1 MTTEKR
7 PMPAR
12 CVQKAAQDQRPDA
25 YWSIV
30 SDLVALIERTRG
42 YQLVNEAV
50 EPSSAD
56 DGEVV
61 VLDDV
66 APEQASEVT
75 LLSDCNLRLREALHF
90 LLEARASRKQ
100 RARPVAS
107 PIESGDPAR
116 EAVGELISQGA
127 A

>member
-1 MTTEKR
+1 
-7 PMPAR
+7 MPAR
-12 CVQKAAQDQRPDA
+12 CVQKAAQDQQPDA

-30 SDLVALIERTRG
+30 SDLVSLIERTRG

-50 EPSSAD
+50 EPASAD
-56 DGEVV
+56 DGNVV

-66 APEQASEVT
+66 APEQASEAT

-90 LLEARASRKQ
+90 LLEARTSRKQ
-100 RARPVAS
+100 HTGAVAP
-107 PIESGDPAR
+107 PIEPVDRPR
-116 EAVGELISQGA
+116 EDIGELVSQGA

>member
-1 MTTEKR
+1 
-7 PMPAR
+7 MPAR
-12 CVQKAAQDQRPDA
+12 CVQKATQDQRAAA

-30 SDLVALIERTRG
+30 SDLVSVIERTRG

-50 EPSSAD
+50 EPPSAD
-56 DGEVV
+56 DGGVV

-66 APEQASEVT
+66 APEQASEAA

-100 RARPVAS
+100 HTHAASSPVE
-107 PIESGDPAR
+107 P
-116 EAVGELISQGA
+116 GEDIGKLVAQGA

>member
-1 MTTEKR
+1 
-7 PMPAR
+7 MPAR
-12 CVQKAAQDQRPDA
+12 CVQKAAQDQGTDA

-30 SDLVALIERTRG
+30 SELVSLIEKTRG

-50 EPSSAD
+50 APASPD
-56 DGEVV
+56 DGNVV

-66 APEQASEVT
+66 APAQASEAT

-100 RARPVAS
+100 TRVVAS
-107 PIESGDPAR
+107 PIEQGDRTR
-116 EAVGELISQGA
+116 EDTGELVSQGA

>member
-1 MTTEKR
+1 
-7 PMPAR
+7 MPAR
-12 CVQKAAQDQRPDA
+12 CVQKAAQDQGTDA

-30 SDLVALIERTRG
+30 SELVSLIEKTRG

-50 EPSSAD
+50 APASPD
-56 DGEVV
+56 DGNVV

-66 APEQASEVT
+66 APEQASEAT

-100 RARPVAS
+100 QTRAVAS
-107 PIESGDPAR
+107 PIEQGDRAR
-116 EAVGELISQGA
+116 EDTGERVSQGA